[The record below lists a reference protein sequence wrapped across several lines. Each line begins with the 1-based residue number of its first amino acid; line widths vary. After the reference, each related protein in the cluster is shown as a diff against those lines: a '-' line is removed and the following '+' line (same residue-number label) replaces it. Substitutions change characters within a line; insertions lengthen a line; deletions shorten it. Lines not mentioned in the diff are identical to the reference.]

1 MTEKTEEANT
11 TVIGLKDLTDE
22 DIETIIKTAYE
33 IVRDQL
39 AKRVKANFVDNFDI
53 VVDVDN
59 KSKDLRISL
68 DIISFLPPRM
78 ASNENEIIN
87 ASLKDAF
94 EDLDKLLKE
103 KYTR

>member
-1 MTEKTEEANT
+1 MTEKTEESNT
-11 TVIGLKDLTDE
+11 LVIGLKDLTDK
-22 DIETIIKTAYE
+22 DIEILTQEVLDIA
-33 IVRDQL
+33 RNQL

-59 KSKDLRISL
+59 KNEDLRISL

-78 ASNENEIIN
+78 ASNENEIID
-87 ASLKDAF
+87 ATLKDAF
-94 EDLDKLLKE
+94 EDLDKLLME